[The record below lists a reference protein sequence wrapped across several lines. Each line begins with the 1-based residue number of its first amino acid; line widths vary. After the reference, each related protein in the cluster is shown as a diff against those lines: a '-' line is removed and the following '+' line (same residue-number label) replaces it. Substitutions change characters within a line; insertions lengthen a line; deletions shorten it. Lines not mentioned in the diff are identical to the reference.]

1 MIDMTEII
9 AAPGTGV
16 LSDWL
21 EFIEQLHSKP
31 IDLGLERMNLM
42 IDKLGIRFSCP
53 VFTVAGTNGKGSTCA
68 MLESVLRCAGYRVG
82 MHTSPHLVRFNE
94 RVFLDGKEA
103 DDETIVRALKAVN
116 EARGDLTL
124 SYFEFTGL
132 AILKIFAEAH
142 LDAVILEI
150 GLGGRLDAMN
160 AIDTDCGIVCAIG
173 IDHIAFLG
181 STREQIAYEKACIYR
196 AGRPAVCTDRNPP
209 QTLLDH
215 AARIGAPLYVYGRD
229 FETQISSDGKFF
241 DLRVA
246 GIDERLEGLPLPALA
261 GANQIQ
267 NAAGALAALMLMRAN
282 FPRYRSGI
290 ARGLESV
297 RLTGR
302 FQCIKPRDELGAEL
316 TIDVGHNPNAAEAL
330 LRNLKGYRAG
340 GEELWAVF
348 GMLSDKDMKEVS
360 RIVSPVVSRW
370 FVASLTGPR
379 AASSSEL
386 CRAMKQAGVDMSR
399 VGAFDCVADA
409 LGQALAESRK
419 AMRDGRAVKIIGFGS
434 FVTVSAIMQA
444 LGGKVPLGV
453 YP

>member
-1 MIDMTEII
+1 MTEIM
-9 AAPGTGV
+9 AAPETGV

-21 EFIEQLHSKP
+21 EFIEQLHNKP

-42 IDKLGIRFSCP
+42 IDRLGIRFSCP

-68 MLESVLRCAGYRVG
+68 MLESVLRSAGYRVG
-82 MHTSPHLVRFNE
+82 MHTSPHLLRFNE
-94 RVFLDGKEA
+94 RVFMDGKEA
-103 DDETIVRALKAVN
+103 DDETIVRALKDVN
-116 EARGDLTL
+116 KARGELTL

-173 IDHIAFLG
+173 IDHVAFLG
-181 STREQIAYEKACIYR
+181 NTREKIAYEKACIYR
-196 AGRPAVCTDRNPP
+196 ASRPAVCTDRNPP
-209 QTLLDH
+209 HTLLEH
-215 AARIGAPLYVYGRD
+215 AGKIGAPLYVYGRD
-229 FETQISSDGKFF
+229 FETKVSADGKTF
-241 DLRVA
+241 DLWFA
-246 GIDERLEGLPLPALA
+246 GSDERLEAVPLPALA
-261 GANQIQ
+261 GDNQVQ
-267 NAAGALAALMLMRAN
+267 NAAGALAALSLMKAD

-290 ARGLESV
+290 ARGFESV

-316 TIDVGHNPNAAEAL
+316 AIDVGHNPNAAEAL
-330 LRNLKGYRAG
+330 VGNLRKYRVP

-348 GMLSDKDMKEVS
+348 GMLADKDMKEVS
-360 RIVSPVVSRW
+360 RIVSPVISRW
-370 FVASLTGPR
+370 FAASLTGPR

-386 CRAMKQAGVDMSR
+386 SRAMEQAGVDMSR
-399 VGAFDCVADA
+399 VCTFDSVADA

-419 AMRDGRAVKIIGFGS
+419 ALSGGRAVKIIGFGS
-434 FVTVSAIMQA
+434 FVTVSAIMRELA
-444 LGGKVPLGV
+444 EKVPLDV